1 VNLHHSF
8 FQAAEVGQLIS
19 WSEFVLCNRNLNSE
33 LKSASA
39 GLLKFLEWGSALCLP
54 ILVFCSF
61 FTLHDSGCSSGQAVH
76 ELIFVDPVNILEDHI
91 TKEDLYP
98 SFLKKLCENTLS
110 N

>member
-1 VNLHHSF
+1 
-8 FQAAEVGQLIS
+8 
-19 WSEFVLCNRNLNSE
+19 
-33 LKSASA
+33 
-39 GLLKFLEWGSALCLP
+39 
-54 ILVFCSF
+54 
-61 FTLHDSGCSSGQAVH
+61 VH